1 MKNISNTTENKP
13 SPNLVG
19 SPNIDSQSSKNYI
32 TTMYYYLLNS
42 VHN

>member
-1 MKNISNTTENKP
+1 MMKNISNTTENKP

-19 SPNIDSQSSKNYI
+19 SPNTDSKNYI
-32 TTMYYYLLNS
+32 KTTYYYLLNS